1 MKKRIIS
8 LLLAVVLFATLPV
21 MGAQAL
27 AAGETIDYK
36 VGAQTMK
43 MICEANG
50 LDYDFCKAAI
60 IKIND
65 AFTKEEDFSNMHVGD
80 TIKLPKDNQAAAD
93 ILGVALPDKLKPST
107 PSSSGSSSST
117 TTATGETQ
125 EYVVKNGDTMIAICD
140 KLGLSFTKCKTAI
153 MKLNNF
159 ATDYSFLT
167 LKTGMKLK
175 LPKTDADAA
184 KIAASASSG
193 SATGS
198 STSSGT
204 TGTATGTTGT
214 VTSGNTVS
222 YLVPHVVKAGETIYG
237 ICAEN
242 GVNFSKYFD
251 LIMAVSGIKYAT
263 DLRVG
268 NVVYLPSSTSAS
280 GAIAVT
286 SHTVK
291 TGETTYGICQDLG
304 INFSARYNMITA
316 LNPGKNLNSIRTGDV
331 LLFPTGGGVVPGGGG
346 VVPGGGGS
354 VVPSSSNTGYGGGYT
369 PAAGKDSTTPPAVK
383 PKEGPMYYLTEITV
397 KKDDTVYALV
407 KAAGFDYTTYYADV
421 LLSFNSLASFNNLK
435 EGDKLLMLSSNA
447 TGAKFVVTGV
457 KVKDGDTVIK
467 MCDDAG
473 ITYSNNANLIAK
485 LNPGVNINSIK
496 TGDIIVLP
504 KKAA

>member
-80 TIKLPKDNQAAAD
+80 TIKLPKTNQAAAD
-93 ILGVALPDKLKPST
+93 ILGVALPDKLKPS
-107 PSSSGSSSST
+107 SA
-117 TTATGETQ
+117 ATGATQ
-125 EYVVKNGDTMIAICD
+125 DYTVVDHDTMIGICD
-140 KLGLSFTKCKTAI
+140 KLKLDFNKCKTAI

-167 LKTGMKLK
+167 LKTGTKLK
-175 LPKTDADAA
+175 MPKTNADAA
-184 KIAASASSG
+184 VIAASASSG
-193 SATGS
+193 TATGS
-198 STSSGT
+198 ATSTGA
-204 TGTATGTTGT
+204 TGTATGTGT
-214 VTSGNTVS
+214 AVAGGNTVS
-222 YLVPHVVKAGETIYG
+222 YLVPHVVTAGETIYG

-251 LIMAVSGIKYAT
+251 LIMAVSGIKFAT

-268 NVVYLPSSTSAS
+268 NIVYLPSAKSAT
-280 GAIAVT
+280 GAIAIT
-286 SHTVK
+286 AHTVK
-291 TGETTYGICQDLG
+291 TGETTYGICQELG

-316 LNPGKNLNSIRTGDV
+316 LNPGKNLNSIRTGEV
-331 LLFPTGGGVVPGGGG
+331 LLFPA
-346 VVPGGGGS
+346 GGS
-354 VVPSSSNTGYGGGYT
+354 VVPSGGGTVPSGGGTTPSGGSASGSGYGGGYT

-383 PKEGPMYYLTEITV
+383 PKEGVMYYITEITV

-421 LLSFNSLASFNNLK
+421 LLSFNSLANFNNLK
-435 EGDKLLMLSSNA
+435 EGDKLLMLSSSA
-447 TGAKFVVTGV
+447 TGAKYAVTGV

-473 ITYSNNANLIAK
+473 ITYNNNVNLISK
-485 LNPGVNINSIK
+485 LNPGVNVNSIK

-504 KKAA
+504 KKLA

>member
-8 LLLAVVLFATLPV
+8 LLLAVVLFAALPV
-21 MGAQAL
+21 MGVQAL

-80 TIKLPKDNQAAAD
+80 TIKLPKTNQAAAD
-93 ILGVALPDKLKPST
+93 ILGVALPDKLKPS
-107 PSSSGSSSST
+107 SA
-117 TTATGETQ
+117 ATGATQ
-125 EYVVKNGDTMIAICD
+125 DYTVVDHDTMIGICD
-140 KLGLSFTKCKTAI
+140 KLKLDFNKCKTAI

-175 LPKTDADAA
+175 MPKTNADAA
-184 KIAASASSG
+184 VIAASASSG
-193 SATGS
+193 TATGS
-198 STSSGT
+198 ATSTGA
-204 TGTATGTTGT
+204 TGTATGTA
-214 VTSGNTVS
+214 VVSGNTVS
-222 YLVPHVVKAGETIYG
+222 YLVPHVVTTGETIYG
-237 ICAEN
+237 ICADN

-268 NVVYLPSSTSAS
+268 NVVYLPSAKSAT
-280 GAIAVT
+280 GAIAIT
-286 SHTVK
+286 AHTVK

-316 LNPGKNLNSIRTGDV
+316 LNPGKNLNSIRTGEV
-331 LLFPTGGGVVPGGGG
+331 LLFPA
-346 VVPGGGGS
+346 GGS
-354 VVPSSSNTGYGGGYT
+354 VVPSGGGTVPSGGGSSVVPSSSSSGYGGGYT
-369 PAAGKDSTTPPAVK
+369 PAAGKDSTTPADVK
-383 PKEGPMYYLTEITV
+383 PKEGVMYYITEITV

-421 LLSFNSLASFNNLK
+421 LLSFNSLANFNNLK
-435 EGDKLLMLSSNA
+435 EGDKLLMLSSSA
-447 TGAKFVVTGV
+447 TGAKYAVTGV

-473 ITYSNNANLIAK
+473 ITYNNNVNLISK
-485 LNPGVNINSIK
+485 LNPGVNVNSIK

-504 KKAA
+504 KKLA

>member
-8 LLLAVVLFATLPV
+8 LLLAVVLFAALPV

-50 LDYDFCKAAI
+50 LDYEFCKAAI
-60 IKIND
+60 IKLNG
-65 AFTKEEDFSNMHVGD
+65 AFEKEEDFSSMHVGD
-80 TIKLPKDNQAAAD
+80 TIKLPKTNQAAAD
-93 ILGVALPDKLKPST
+93 ILGVALPDKLKPS
-107 PSSSGSSSST
+107 SA
-117 TTATGETQ
+117 ATGATQ
-125 EYVVKNGDTMIAICD
+125 DYTVVDHDTMIGICD
-140 KLGLSFTKCKTAI
+140 KLKLDFNKCKTAI

-175 LPKTDADAA
+175 MPKTNADAA
-184 KIAASASSG
+184 VIAASASSG
-193 SATGS
+193 TATGS
-198 STSSGT
+198 
-204 TGTATGTTGT
+204 A
-214 VTSGNTVS
+214 VVSGNTVS
-222 YLVPHVVKAGETIYG
+222 YLVPHVVTTGETIYG
-237 ICAEN
+237 ICADN

-268 NVVYLPSSTSAS
+268 NVVYLPSAKSAT
-280 GAIAVT
+280 GAIAIT
-286 SHTVK
+286 AHTVK

-316 LNPGKNLNSIRTGDV
+316 LNPGKNLNSIRTGEV
-331 LLFPTGGGVVPGGGG
+331 LLFPA
-346 VVPGGGGS
+346 GGS
-354 VVPSSSNTGYGGGYT
+354 VVPSGGGTVPSGGGSSVVPSSSSSGYGGGYT
-369 PAAGKDSTTPPAVK
+369 PAAGKDSTTPADVK
-383 PKEGPMYYLTEITV
+383 PKEGVMYYITEITV

-421 LLSFNSLASFNNLK
+421 LLSFNSLANFNNLK
-435 EGDKLLMLSSNA
+435 EGDKLLMLSSSA
-447 TGAKFVVTGV
+447 TGAKYAVTGV

-473 ITYSNNANLIAK
+473 ITYNNNVNLISK
-485 LNPGVNINSIK
+485 LNPGVNVNSIK

-504 KKAA
+504 KKLA

>member
-8 LLLAVVLFATLPV
+8 LLLAVVLFAALPV
-21 MGAQAL
+21 MGAQAY
-27 AAGETIDYK
+27 AEAETVEYK
-36 VGAQTMK
+36 IGAETMK
-43 MICEANG
+43 MICEKQG
-50 LDYDFCKAAI
+50 IDYDFCKAAI
-60 IKIND
+60 LKLNPTVKD
-65 AFTKEEDFSNMHVGD
+65 DFSNLKFGD
-80 TIKLPKDNQAAAD
+80 TIKLPKTNQAAAD
-93 ILGVALPDKLKPST
+93 ILGTALPDKLKPS
-107 PSSSGSSSST
+107 SS
-117 TTATGETQ
+117 TATGATQ
-125 EYVVKNGDTMIAICD
+125 EYTVVDHDTMIGICD
-140 KLGLSFTKCKTAI
+140 KLKLDFNKCKTAI

-175 LPKTDADAA
+175 MPKTNADAA
-184 KIAASASSG
+184 AIAASASSG

-198 STSSGT
+198 ATSTGT
-204 TGTATGTTGT
+204 SGTATGTAAGT
-214 VTSGNTVS
+214 AVASGNTVS
-222 YLVPHVVKAGETIYG
+222 YLVPHVVTAGETIYG
-237 ICAEN
+237 ICADN

-251 LIMAVSGIKYAT
+251 MIMAVSGIKYAT

-268 NVVYLPSSTSAS
+268 NVVYLPSSKSAT
-280 GAIAVT
+280 GAISIT

-304 INFSARYNMITA
+304 INYSARYNMITA
-316 LNPGKNLNSIRTGDV
+316 LNPGKNLSSIRTGDV
-331 LLFPTGGGVVPGGGG
+331 LLFPTGGTIPSGGGT
-346 VVPGGGGS
+346 VPSGGSS
-354 VVPSSSNTGYGGGYT
+354 VVPSSSSANGYGGGYT
-369 PAAGKDSTTPPAVK
+369 PAAGKDSTTPAAVK
-383 PKEGPMYYLTEITV
+383 PKEGVMYYLTEITV

-421 LLSFNSLASFNNLK
+421 LLSFNSLSNFNNLK
-435 EGDKLLMLSSNA
+435 EGDKMLMLSSSA
-447 TGAKFVVTGV
+447 TGAKFAVTGV

-485 LNPGVNINSIK
+485 LNPGVNVNSIK